1 MLAVQKECWN
11 LKKINLCSYT
21 ACTVGHLRPRL
32 RACVTRHFWF
42 DERGAEANPAQ
53 VTSHHC
59 CLHSP
64 GFTRK
69 QRKSEQLRR
78 LCCSPSCSG
87 VPVLSQTEDVC
98 SVYPIPKDKTL
109 SLLCHE
115 KTDWQQAWM
124 RHRRAWFHLF
134 SEHSVSMLTT
144 LTKGYMITTINLYL
158 HQNKTKLFPFLH
170 SLC

>member
-1 MLAVQKECWN
+1 MINHNLETVKMLAVQKECWN

-32 RACVTRHFWF
+32 RGCVTRHFWF

-53 VTSHHC
+53 VTSHHY

-124 RHRRAWFHLF
+124 RHRREPGFIYLASIKSAWWQLW
-134 SEHSVSMLTT
+134 L
-144 LTKGYMITTINLYL
+144 KAIW
-158 HQNKTKLFPFLH
+158 
-170 SLC
+170 